1 MHLDAL
7 DFVVIGTYLVG
18 LFLLGV
24 YFSKRQTSKEFY
36 FLGNRRVPPLLA
48 GISVFATLLS
58 TITYLSVPGEV
69 IRYGIGLYTA
79 NLAFFLVLPVVN
91 RLIIPSL
98 MRLRVTSIYE
108 FLGKRFGIEVQSLG
122 ATVFIVTRLIWIGLV
137 TYTAS
142 FAVSAMTGWSIP
154 SIILVVGVITTFYTT
169 SGGFTAVIWSDFAQ
183 FTILVGGTLFIPL
196 YVGWVTGAG
205 PLTWWQAFSSAGR
218 SSVPVFSLDPTV
230 RVTVGGRVIGYFIWN
245 ICTHGSDQTAAQRY
259 LSTSSVRAARQ
270 SVWIFVCSNVS
281 MIVLLMICGLSLF
294 FLSYSGSGL
303 PVQEFQGQI
312 ASRADKVLPEF
323 IATDVPTGISGLML
337 AALLAAAMSSL
348 SSGINSISSVV
359 VTDFSQ
365 RFNILEKY
373 RHSLIP
379 AKVTAILVGI
389 FGIVSALV
397 MNRIMQAGEWTLVDL
412 MERVNHLFVA
422 PLGALFFVGMFFP
435 RAGSKAVLIGFTAG
449 LLTSLLTAFSKEI
462 FGMEQ
467 GISFMWI
474 MPFSFFVSLAA
485 SFVSVFFL
493 NNSGNHK

>member
-1 MHLDAL
+1 MHLDTL
-7 DFVVIGTYLVG
+7 DFVVIGTYLGG

-24 YFSKRQTSKEFY
+24 YSSKRQTSKEVY
-36 FLGNRRVPPLLA
+36 FLGNRRVPSVLA

-58 TITYLSVPGEV
+58 TISYLSVPGEM

-79 NLAFFLVLPVVN
+79 NFAFFLVIPVLN

-98 MRLRVTSIYE
+98 MRLRVTSVYE
-108 FLGKRFGIEVQSLG
+108 FLEKRFGIEVQSLG

-137 TYTAS
+137 IYTAS

-154 SIILVVGVITTFYTT
+154 SIILLIGVLTTFYTT
-169 SGGFTAVIWSDFAQ
+169 SGGFTAVVWSDFAQ
-183 FTILVGGTLFIPL
+183 FMILIGGTLFIPL

-230 RVTVGGRVIGYFIWN
+230 RVTVVGRIIGYFIWN
-245 ICTHGSDQTAAQRY
+245 ICTHGADQVAAQRY
-259 LSTSSVRAARQ
+259 LSTSSARSARQ

-281 MIVLLMICGLSLF
+281 MIALLMTCGLSLF
-294 FLSYSGSGL
+294 FFSYYGSGL
-303 PVQEFQGQI
+303 PVQEFQEQI

-323 IATDVPTGISGLML
+323 IATDVPAGVSGLLL
-337 AALLAAAMSSL
+337 AAILAAAMSSL

-365 RFNILEKY
+365 RFNILKKY
-373 RHSLIP
+373 RHSLMP
-379 AKVTAILVGI
+379 AIVTAMLVGI
-389 FGIVSALV
+389 FGIVSALMV
-397 MNRIMQAGEWTLVDL
+397 NWIMQADEWNLVDL
-412 MERVNHLFVA
+412 IERVNHLFVA
-422 PLGALFFVGMFFP
+422 PLGALFFAGMFFH
-435 RAGSKAVLIGFTAG
+435 RAGSKAVLIGFSAG
-449 LLTSLLTAFSKEI
+449 LLTSVLTSFSKEI

-467 GISFMWI
+467 GVSFMWI
-474 MPFSFFVSLAA
+474 MPFSFLVSLAV

-493 NNSGNHK
+493 NHPGNHR